1 MLPAWL
7 SAWHLAARKGQKLR
21 TFLVYFHMISF
32 PVCGLCSVTAASSSP
47 WVSRARR
54 DPAPQQQCKNPPEC
68 SLGRKPKIEL
78 PVQGPALRVKE
89 ITAAPSSSRS
99 WFSVSLPGDPSAP
112 GGCSSLVQAP
122 NHPSSHLT
130 LFISNP
136 GFPKAPRHSVLSIM
150 MWEVPGEAPSLGCSF
165 CCLLFFGC
173 SLSSPSPCAGIWHS
187 QKELCTAQPWA
198 LKVPSTH
205 EIWLRK
211 QNQPQQT
218 TIPDPFLTTLSPGSL
233 HQNSRA
239 AKPLHRHWNNS

>member
-21 TFLVYFHMISF
+21 TFSVYFHMISF

-47 WVSRARR
+47 WVSRARTTTAVQK
-54 DPAPQQQCKNPPEC
+54 PSWVQSGEKTKNLTAC
-68 SLGRKPKIEL
+68 AGTSLESKGNHSC
-78 PVQGPALRVKE
+78 
-89 ITAAPSSSRS
+89 TSSSRS

-150 MWEVPGEAPSLGCSF
+150 MWEVPGEAPT
-165 CCLLFFGC
+165 LLFLLFALFWMFPLFTFSLRRSLALTEGALH
-173 SLSSPSPCAGIWHS
+173 SSALSSQSAFH
-187 QKELCTAQPWA
+187 T
-198 LKVPSTH
+198 
-205 EIWLRK
+205 
-211 QNQPQQT
+211 
-218 TIPDPFLTTLSPGSL
+218 
-233 HQNSRA
+233 
-239 AKPLHRHWNNS
+239 WNMA